1 MATTKMG
8 AADDGRVR
16 DRPDVAA
23 DMPVISATPQSKRT
37 AVLVVAM
44 HRSGTSALSRTLNLL
59 GCDASPNQMPA
70 DEFNASGYWESRPIY
85 ELNEKILSSGGAGWA
100 EWLEFN
106 PNWFRSSAM
115 DRYRDRAV
123 ACVDAEFGK
132 SNLFVIKDPRLSLLM
147 PFWRTVF
154 DSMGI
159 EPVVIHTLR
168 NPIEVARSLESRDKF
183 LPSKGVLLW
192 LRYTLEGERG
202 TRGLRRFF
210 TTYDDLMDDYVGFIE
225 RSQESLGLFWP
236 RNSEKLRRELSTFLA
251 DGLRH
256 HRESGKSLRSLS
268 YAAKWVETTYDVIKN
283 FAANGESDAG
293 RAMLDAVHAEFTA
306 AGHALGAIVKENDER
321 FAQIGQLKR
330 ESEESSTRK
339 AELEQ
344 VVAEANSRQDAIKV
358 EQAATEAKAAAALQ
372 RSNAL
377 EKEKAALEEQHRVA
391 QQERE
396 ALRQKTQAL
405 ENAVAQSRQ
414 QRDEMKV
421 AQAEIEA
428 RAVAAQEHADAIQRA
443 KTALEQR
450 HLATQKERDGLRE
463 LRAQLEAD
471 QASAAKERDGLREC
485 VTKLEEDLAGALK
498 AQEALQTAKGEIE
511 ARVSEAQ
518 ERADAIQRAKT
529 ALEERHLAA
538 QKERDGLRE
547 RVARLE
553 EDSAGALKA
562 QEALQA
568 AKGEIE
574 GRVNEAQER
583 ADAIQRAKTALEE
596 RHLATQKERDALRE
610 AKAQLE
616 AEQAGAIKERDALRE
631 QATSLE
637 EALAGALK
645 EQEALCGVRDRLEA
659 EQAVAVQEQAA
670 LLAEKQAL
678 ETAIADADRTQTAL
692 TEEKARLQ
700 ATLQAR
706 DEAIGTLTRDLQ
718 DRDAALEARDR
729 DLASLT
735 VVLADTERVGG
746 DHQVKAVQAEQLA
759 QQWETEAQRLVTEL
773 RDVREAGDAE
783 LSALRHALAQT
794 ESALRQRQ
802 LESEQVGEELIA
814 LQRQARAERE
824 AYETAR
830 TVFDQKLEAERFRA
844 SSMDRARVAAEQEM
858 QRRFDEI
865 ASITEQLIGR
875 DAELADA
882 RDELAG
888 IAEQLLGREAELAGA
903 HDRIEG
909 LTGLLAAREVELVD
923 ANRALADVQRLA
935 GEHAQEVHRL
945 RHDVDA
951 TEGRLRE
958 HLAQSGESE
967 RRFVDT
973 LRDFTAA
980 LQDKNVHL
988 AQLEQQHGA
997 ALQSMEASMAAALG
1011 DARQQ
1016 REMLRAMMIASREDM
1031 EARRNDTNNAR
1042 QAGEQIYQQFL
1053 ATLQAMLAQAVLP
1066 FPALTR
1072 RKTIERQRRILE
1084 DHAGFNPA
1092 WYIAA
1097 HDDLR
1102 DSGVD
1107 PYRHYIRHGV
1117 AEGRAPNAAMEELR
1131 VRTLSDRN

>member
-511 ARVSEAQ
+511 ARVS
-518 ERADAIQRAKT
+518 
-529 ALEERHLAA
+529 
-538 QKERDGLRE
+538 
-547 RVARLE
+547 
-553 EDSAGALKA
+553 
-562 QEALQA
+562 
-568 AKGEIE
+568 
-574 GRVNEAQER
+574 EAQER